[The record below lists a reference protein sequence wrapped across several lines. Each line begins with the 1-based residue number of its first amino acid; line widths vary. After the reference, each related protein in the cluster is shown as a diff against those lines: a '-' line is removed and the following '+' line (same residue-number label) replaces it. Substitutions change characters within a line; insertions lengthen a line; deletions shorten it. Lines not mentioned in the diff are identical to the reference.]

1 MFFFLLLKQFALV
14 IGESHLRSIVDG
26 YVTMPNSDLSFGLMS
41 FPGAKA
47 ADVELEVRH
56 AVVPHVPDI
65 VCILATSNN
74 LNGCQSV
81 SEAGQDFRRLLDTA
95 LRRWKHVSI
104 DSYKYFFLLW
114 LF

>member
-14 IGESHLRSIVDG
+14 IGESHLRAIVDG

-47 ADVELEVRH
+47 ADVEREVRV

-65 VCILATSNN
+65 VCIMATSND
-74 LNGCQSV
+74 LGGQSV
-81 SEAGQDFRRLLDTA
+81 SQAGHDFRRLLDTA
-95 LRRWKHVSI
+95 LRRWKHVS
-104 DSYKYFFLLW
+104 
-114 LF
+114 